1 MDLMNQIN
9 LSNNFMRPIE
19 LINRLIQTHSNEHQ
33 KIQQLQ
39 AFLYTK
45 KRERFLAK
53 KTVLLGG
60 VLGLNI

>member
-1 MDLMNQIN
+1 
-9 LSNNFMRPIE
+9 MRPIE